1 VDAGWRDLQ
10 LAMQARWR
18 QSSSKAIG
26 SLTAVSVHNKS
37 LPDKVQTQIPGVL
50 ADMKELI
57 AIESVSADPARMSEL
72 ERSANHI
79 VQLLADLS
87 CPDIR
92 IVRARDGAPAVIGR
106 FPAPE
111 SKPTV
116 CLYAHHDVQPE
127 GDPAAWRT
135 PPFVAT
141 ELDGRLFGRGAAD
154 DKGGFAVHLAALRAF
169 DGKPPVGVTLFVE
182 GEEEIGSPTLPQLL
196 EEHHDELA
204 ADVFVI
210 ADSVNWAV
218 GQPAFTTSLR
228 GLAECVVEVRTLD
241 HGLHSGVYGGV
252 VPDALTTLCRL
263 LATLHDDQGNVAV
276 AGLATA
282 PAPELEYPLE
292 RLREESGILDGVD
305 WIGSGS
311 IVERIWCKPAI
322 SVIALDAPPVA
333 KASNTL
339 IPAARAKI
347 SVRVAPEDD
356 PSQALAALIKH
367 LEDHVS
373 WHAQVAV
380 VGGETGEPSVVDFTG
395 PYAEAARA
403 AFAQAWGIEP
413 VFIGQGGTIPM
424 VSDFGNAYPDATILV
439 TAVGDPD
446 SRAHG
451 TNESLHLGD
460 FAAACLAE
468 TLMLDAF
475 AQLDPES

>member
-1 VDAGWRDLQ
+1 MSLSDQVQHQ
-10 LAMQARWR
+10 L
-18 QSSSKAIG
+18 
-26 SLTAVSVHNKS
+26 
-37 LPDKVQTQIPGVL
+37 PGVL
-50 ADMKELI
+50 ADLKELVT
-57 AIESVSADPARMSEL
+57 IESVSADPARAAEV
-72 ERSANHI
+72 ERSAEH
-79 VQLLADLS
+79 VVKLLADLR
-87 CPDIR
+87 CPDVRVIR
-92 IVRARDGAPAVIGR
+92 AKDGAPAIIGR

-111 SKPTV
+111 DKPTV

-135 PPFVAT
+135 PPFVAI
-141 ELDGRLFGRGAAD
+141 ELDGRLYGRGTTD
-154 DKGGFAVHLAALRAF
+154 DKGGFAVHLAALGAF
-169 DGKPPVGVTLFVE
+169 GGKPPVGVTVFVE
-182 GEEEIGSPTLPQLL
+182 GEEEIGSPTLAQLL

-210 ADSVNWAV
+210 ADSDNWAV

-228 GLAECVVEVRTLD
+228 GVVACTVEVRTLD

-276 AGLATA
+276 AGFASA
-282 PAPELEYPLE
+282 PAPPLEYPE
-292 RLREESGILDGVD
+292 DRLRAESGILDGVE

-311 IVERIWCKPAI
+311 FVERMWCKPAI
-322 SVIALDAPPVA
+322 SVIALDATPVD

-339 IPAARAKI
+339 APSARAKI
-347 SVRVAPEDD
+347 SARVAPGDD
-356 PSQALAALIKH
+356 PAKALAALIKH
-367 LEDHVS
+367 LEDHAPWSAHVE
-373 WHAQVAV
+373 VT
-380 VGGETGEPSVVDFTG
+380 GGGTGEPSVIDFSG

-403 AFAQAWGIEP
+403 AFTEAWGVEP
-413 VFIGQGGTIPM
+413 VLIGQGGTIPM
-424 VSDFGNAYPDATILV
+424 VANFGKAFPDATILV

-451 TNESLHLGD
+451 ANESLHLGD

-475 AQLDPES
+475 AQLDPKG